1 MTPVRNKLP
10 LVWQKKKRKKINVS
24 IFHLQISNANDLDVK
39 SVANKLQDAT

>member
-10 LVWQKKKRKKINVS
+10 LVWQKKREINVS